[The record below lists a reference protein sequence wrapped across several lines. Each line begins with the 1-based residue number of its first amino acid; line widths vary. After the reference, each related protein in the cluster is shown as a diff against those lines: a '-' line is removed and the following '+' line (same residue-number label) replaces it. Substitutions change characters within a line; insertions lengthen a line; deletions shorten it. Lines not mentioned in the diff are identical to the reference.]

1 MREIVFRGKRIDNG
15 QWVAGFYCT
24 NPEWD
29 RKTYGE
35 HHWIISGKNGI
46 KYEVDPATVGQYTG
60 LKDKN
65 GKRIFEGDIMEY
77 NDGYDYFKGKVVFE
91 LGAFGIGNSEVCQAF
106 IGNCDN
112 FASLWD
118 IYWEQEPIDAPELYY
133 CTILGNI
140 HDNGELLEVR

>member
-1 MREIVFRGKRIDNG
+1 MREMLFRGKRLDNG

-60 LKDKN
+60 LKDMN
-65 GKRIFEGDIMEY
+65 GKRIFEGDICQ
-77 NDGYDYFKGKVVFE
+77 NDKTGGIVFVAWH
-91 LGAFGIGNSEVCQAF
+91 GTMAGFVWSKKKW
-106 IGNCDN
+106 CDN
-112 FASLWD
+112 LFD
-118 IYWEQEPIDAPELYY
+118 FGELFRVHDKYAV
-133 CTILGNI
+133 IGNI
-140 HDNGELLEVR
+140 HDNPELLEVR

>member
-1 MREIVFRGKRIDNG
+1 MREILFRGKRIDNG

-65 GKRIFEGDIMEY
+65 GKRIFEGDIVEHHAQGDIIVNRGVVNWDVKNARWAHQLTTM
-77 NDGYDYFKGKVVFE
+77 NPDFTFFKPD
-91 LGAFGIGNSEVCQAF
+91 AYEV
-106 IGNCDN
+106 I
-112 FASLWD
+112 
-118 IYWEQEPIDAPELYY
+118 
-133 CTILGNI
+133 GNI
-140 HDNGELLEVR
+140 HDNGELMEER